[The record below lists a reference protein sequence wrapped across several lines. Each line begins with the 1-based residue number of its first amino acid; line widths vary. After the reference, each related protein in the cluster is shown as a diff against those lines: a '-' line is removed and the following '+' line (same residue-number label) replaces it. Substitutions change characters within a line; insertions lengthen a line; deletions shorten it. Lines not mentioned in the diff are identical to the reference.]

1 MMGRC
6 RNLRL
11 EQAAT
16 AIISQTLTRKEI
28 VLGNMSPTRDFT
40 FVLDTAEG
48 FLKAAECEKAI
59 GEETNLGTGQEI
71 SIGELA
77 KKIAATIGRD
87 ITIRLADERI
97 RPYKS
102 EVQRLLSNNYKAKE
116 LLGWEPRTGLEEGL
130 AETLEWVEQRF
141 AMYDPDSYRI

>member
-59 GEETNLGTGQEI
+59 GEEINLGTGQEI

-130 AETLEWVEQRF
+130 AETLEWVGQRF